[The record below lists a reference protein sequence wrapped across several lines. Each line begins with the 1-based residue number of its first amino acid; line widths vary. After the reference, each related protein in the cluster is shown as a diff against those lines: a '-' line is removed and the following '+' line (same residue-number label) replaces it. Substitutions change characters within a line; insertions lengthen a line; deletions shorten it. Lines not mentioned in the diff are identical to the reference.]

1 MKLISQFSAYTIA
14 TVLIGIFAVTF
25 KTDSERLEIMR
36 RVSEV
41 TRPITNIFEAAN
53 LKRYY

>member
-1 MKLISQFSAYTIA
+1 MKMVSHFTAYTLA

-25 KTDSERLEIMR
+25 KTDSERVEIMR
-36 RVSEV
+36 RVTEV
-41 TRPITNIFEAAN
+41 ARPIANIVEAAN